1 MKQLNNN
8 KQVITKNSKRRIFF
22 ILIGG
27 IIILITLLG
36 IIFLI
41 KKTGSKNK
49 QSEKNFNSETEL
61 TLNLSSEDKNCP
73 YLNESELTTIPENK
87 RYSKLKISDE
97 DLTKWRQI
105 PQDFIVKCW
114 KKGYHWHDILQL
126 REWKISETE
135 IPNPKAKQRIGV
147 INSLAYSVLPPAHI
161 LFDETISREE
171 KERIIREEKFGLVR
185 DLVVIVRKVTSG
197 GGINLSKGIC
207 GASPFGNTQK
217 YAKKLISF
225 ILNQENQNPDQHEI
239 FLLSCIGT
247 DQLDEGP
254 AFNVI
259 GKSFGSAAYLA
270 LLSALHQKPIAKS
283 VASTGVINTSQ
294 KKNQGKINDQ
304 EINLVPGDNLP
315 IAGLN
320 GKTRAAVEKGV
331 KYLVLSAYNNP
342 PDFLSQNRAGEWKV
356 AENYSKAV
364 PAEIREKIK
373 VYWAKNISELK
384 DILFQGKLG

>member
-1 MKQLNNN
+1 M
-8 KQVITKNSKRRIFF
+8 
-22 ILIGG
+22 
-27 IIILITLLG
+27 
-36 IIFLI
+36 
-41 KKTGSKNK
+41 
-49 QSEKNFNSETEL
+49 
-61 TLNLSSEDKNCP
+61 
-73 YLNESELTTIPENK
+73 
-87 RYSKLKISDE
+87 
-97 DLTKWRQI
+97 
-105 PQDFIVKCW
+105 
-114 KKGYHWHDILQL
+114 
-126 REWKISETE
+126 
-135 IPNPKAKQRIGV
+135 
-147 INSLAYSVLPPAHI
+147 AYSVLPPAHI

-171 KERIIREEKFGLVR
+171 KEKMIREEKFGLAR

-247 DQLDEGP
+247 DQLDERL
-254 AFNVI
+254 AYNTI
-259 GKSFGSAAYLA
+259 GKSFGSAVYLA

-315 IAGLN
+315 IVGLN

-331 KYLVLSAYNNP
+331 GRLVLSSYNTTPNLLNQSHKT
-342 PDFLSQNRAGEWKV
+342 D
-356 AENYSKAV
+356 Y
-364 PAEIREKIK
+364 
-373 VYWAKNISELK
+373 Y
-384 DILFQGKLG
+384 QGKEHITEK